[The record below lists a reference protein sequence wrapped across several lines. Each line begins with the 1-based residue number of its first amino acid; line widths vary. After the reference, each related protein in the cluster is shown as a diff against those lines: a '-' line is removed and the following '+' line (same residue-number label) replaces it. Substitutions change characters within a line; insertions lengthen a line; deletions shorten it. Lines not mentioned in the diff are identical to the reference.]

1 MTGEFVSREGRLLRI
16 VVATDE
22 RNASLHPDGV
32 AQGAEA
38 LRALDTDEVGAVL
51 LVGTGPAFCTGGD
64 VASFG
69 AAGADD
75 GAGGDVAAFI
85 RAVADA
91 FHAFLIALVEAP
103 VPVVAAVHGAAAG
116 AGMSIVCA
124 ADLAVGGSS
133 TILKPG
139 YPSLGF
145 TPDGGMSWTLPRLV
159 GTGRARSILLRDRM
173 LDAATAL
180 DYGLLSEVV
189 PDAEVLAT
197 AEKIARRLAD
207 GPTRALGGIKQ
218 LIADGGHHGLA
229 EHLDAEAAS
238 IAASS
243 AHAEGREGVAA
254 FNERRRPSF
263 H

>member
-1 MTGEFVSREGRLLRI
+1 MSAFVERDGRVLRV
-16 VVATDE
+16 VVATAE
-22 RNASLHPDGV
+22 RNASLHPEGV
-32 AQGAEA
+32 AEGTAAVRTIGPETGAI
-38 LRALDTDEVGAVL
+38 L

-69 AAGADD
+69 AAGADGG

-91 FHAFLIALVEAP
+91 FHAFLLALVEAP

-116 AGMSIVCA
+116 AGMSLVCA
-124 ADLAVGGSS
+124 ADLAVGGTS

-159 GTGRARSILLRDRM
+159 GAGRARSILLRDRM

-180 DYGLLSEVV
+180 DYGIFTEVV
-189 PDAEVLAT
+189 GDAEVSST
-197 AEKIARRLAD
+197 AEKIARKLAD
-207 GPTRALGGIKQ
+207 GPTRALGGIKR
-218 LIADGGHHGLA
+218 LVADGEHRGLT

-238 IAASS
+238 IAASA
-243 AHAEGREGVAA
+243 AHPEGREGVAA
-254 FNERRRPSF
+254 FNERRRASF

>member
-1 MTGEFVSREGRLLRI
+1 MSDFVLREGRLLRI

-38 LRALDTDEVGAVL
+38 VRAIDTDEVGAVL

-64 VASFG
+64 VSSFG
-69 AAGADD
+69 AAGAD
-75 GAGGDVAAFI
+75 GESPEAFI

-91 FHAFLIALVEAP
+91 FHAFLLALVEAP

-124 ADLAVGGSS
+124 ADLAVGGTS

-180 DYGLLSEVV
+180 DYGIFSEVV
-189 PDAEVLAT
+189 ADAEVLGT

-207 GPTRALGGIKQ
+207 GPTRALGGIKR
-218 LIADGGHHGLA
+218 LIADGEDRGLA

-243 AHAEGREGVAA
+243 AHAEGREGVSA